1 MSNVVKAKC
10 PKCRHQI
17 TVEEAQS
24 VQPVTCPSCQ
34 STFVPATV
42 IAESNKKF
50 EMAMYGGMVVV
61 AIGLIAYM
69 AITNRMK
76 PKAEAPEGPAAV
88 EAGEGNQ

>member
-10 PKCRHQI
+10 PKCRNQI
-17 TVEEAQS
+17 SVEEVLS

-34 STFVPATV
+34 STFVPVAV
-42 IAESNKKF
+42 IAESNKRF
-50 EMAMYGGMVVV
+50 EMGMYGAMVVV

-76 PKAEAPEGPAAV
+76 PKAEVPEAPAAA